1 MRPLLVALAALL
13 CSCSSTPK
21 PFIIEDAPRAERVS
35 DRDAERQARAALEDI
50 QKRIE
55 NGDLPKIQFRFDSD
69 EITPESFSTL
79 DLIADVV
86 LSNPRLKIFVLAYCD
101 SVGTEE
107 YNLDLSRRRA
117 KSVASYFTQ
126 RGIYPPFIR
135 FRGYGSARPI
145 SDNATEE
152 GRAKNRRV
160 EFRITTRDWDSI
172 Y

>member
-1 MRPLLVALAALL
+1 MAAALLL
-13 CSCSSTPK
+13 CSCAS
-21 PFIIEDAPRAERVS
+21 APRPFLIDDSPRSEPASDAE
-35 DRDAERQARAALEDI
+35 AERQARAALDDI
-50 QKRIE
+50 QKRVE
-55 NGDLPKIQFRFDSD
+55 SGDLPKIQFRFDSD

-86 LSNPRLKIFVLAYCD
+86 LANPRLKIFILAHCD

-107 YNLDLSRRRA
+107 YNLDLSQRRA

-126 RGIYPPFIR
+126 RGIYPPSVR

-145 SDNATEE
+145 ADNATEE

-160 EFRITTRDWDSI
+160 EFRITTRSWSSI